1 MSLVDVRIKRIAMFR
16 FEAPISVTAADY
28 EPVLKSSTKLTRSAS
43 LNIVASLLDY
53 VAKLVVGF
61 FVTPILV
68 AGLGRALFGVWEI
81 LGRLVGYMSAT
92 DGRPTEALRLT
103 IANQQAIDD
112 PASKRRYIASAL
124 GVWLLFL
131 PILLTAGIVLVWLAP
146 TIGKVPAESYAS
158 IRLTAGLLVVNFILA
173 NLAALPESVLRGT
186 NLGYKRMGLQA
197 GLSVVGGVFT
207 AGAIYA
213 GSGLVGVAG
222 AQVAL
227 TLVTGILFWFVVKKF
242 VPWFGMARPT
252 RADLRSLLG
261 LSIWNTTGSLI
272 AKVQLASDVII
283 LGVIASASMVS
294 TYVLTGYAAQAVT
307 GITTLVLGAVTPGLA
322 GLIGGREYEKTSA
335 LRNEMMAINWLL
347 VTAIGSIIL
356 LWNRSFLHLW
366 VGEQYYAG
374 SWANLLIVLVMAQ
387 TTFIRTDAY
396 LIDATLKLRDRVL
409 VSGVAALLSIAFS
422 IILTPSLGIVGL
434 CIGLLVGRLVQ
445 TISYPFILNSRLG
458 GAQSIRP
465 RTIARAGL
473 VMALCFLGSAYM
485 GQRLQAE
492 SWLAFI
498 ACMGGSLGILTL
510 IASVTGLPSESRT
523 LLNKRFR
530 LILTSIA

>member
-1 MSLVDVRIKRIAMFR
+1 MSVVDRRISYASSLR
-16 FEAPISVTAADY
+16 FETPLGVTGSESELALNSA
-28 EPVLKSSTKLTRSAS
+28 TKLTRRAS
-43 LNIVASLLDY
+43 LNIIASLLDY
-53 VAKLVVGF
+53 FAKMVVGF

-68 AGLGRALFGVWEI
+68 AGLGRSLFGVWEI
-81 LGRLVGYMSAT
+81 LGRMVGYMSAT

-103 IANQQAIDD
+103 IANQQAVDD
-112 PASKRRYIASAL
+112 SASKRRYVGSAL

-131 PILLTAGIVLVWLAP
+131 PIILTAGTVVVWIAP
-146 TIGKVPAESYAS
+146 AIGKVPAESHAS
-158 IRLTAGLLVVNFILA
+158 IRFTAALLVVNFLLA

-197 GLSVVGGVFT
+197 GLSVIGGVLT
-207 AGAIYA
+207 AGAIYL
-213 GSGLVGVAG
+213 GSGLVGVAA

-227 TLVTGILFWFVVKKF
+227 TFLTGILFWLVVKKY
-242 VPWFGMARPT
+242 VPWFGLARPT

-261 LSIWNTTGSLI
+261 LSVWNTAGSLI

-307 GITTLVLGAVTPGLA
+307 GVTTLVLGAVTPGLA
-322 GLIGGREYEKTSA
+322 GLIGTKEYEKTSA

-347 VTAIGSIIL
+347 VTAIGSTIL
-356 LWNRSFLHLW
+356 LWNRSFLYLW

-374 SWANLLIVLVMAQ
+374 PWANLLIVLVMAQ

-409 VSGVAALLSIAFS
+409 VSGVAALLSIALCL
-422 IILTPSLGIVGL
+422 ILTPSLGIVGL
-434 CIGLLVGRLVQ
+434 CMGLLAGRLVQ
-445 TISYPFILNSRLG
+445 TISYPLMLNSRLG
-458 GAQSIRP
+458 GTQRIRP
-465 RTIARAGL
+465 GTIARSGF
-473 VMALCFLGSAYM
+473 VMGLCFFGSAYM

-492 SWLAFI
+492 SWLSCI
-498 ACMGGSLGILTL
+498 AWTVGSVAILTV
-510 IASVTGLPSESRT
+510 IAPLTGLSTQSQR